1 MRTQWVTDLAEVVA
15 GDHLRA
21 DAGRYL
27 GYAVLALLAA
37 LAVVRLVRPPRGV
50 SPGQRSPLLGLI
62 RYFSPVACLP

>member
-1 MRTQWVTDLAEVVA
+1 VTDLAVVVA

-27 GYAVLALLAA
+27 GYAVLVLLAA
-37 LAVVRLVRPPRGV
+37 LAVVRLARPPLAEW

-62 RYFSPVACLP
+62 RYFSPVACLL